1 MGSNFDSFSDYSI
14 PALKNQLVITIQA
27 RPPRHWPQCVVRRV
41 GPVACYM
48 PCVPRAMYVAC
59 SDLLGESTESTWRMR
74 YWAPTAH
81 HVSGRM
87 PWQVINEGARDCL
100 RDIISSCHGPRT
112 LQRVLELYSGKHNVI
127 RTRAMEGILQML
139 QAPPLLVLGPLSI
152 SHARDSR
159 K

>member
-1 MGSNFDSFSDYSI
+1 
-14 PALKNQLVITIQA
+14 
-27 RPPRHWPQCVVRRV
+27 
-41 GPVACYM
+41 
-48 PCVPRAMYVAC
+48 
-59 SDLLGESTESTWRMR
+59 MR

-159 K
+159 KCVLRRTHRYTRRKLLFCFVSIIAMGVLAGVDRIGAGARGRPARGLHHEGRRRRRR

>member
-1 MGSNFDSFSDYSI
+1 
-14 PALKNQLVITIQA
+14 
-27 RPPRHWPQCVVRRV
+27 
-41 GPVACYM
+41 
-48 PCVPRAMYVAC
+48 MYVAC
-59 SDLLGESTESTWRMR
+59 SDPLGESTESTWRMR

-139 QAPPLLVLGPLSI
+139 QAPPLLVLGPSVF
-152 SHARDSR
+152 ACT
-159 K
+159 